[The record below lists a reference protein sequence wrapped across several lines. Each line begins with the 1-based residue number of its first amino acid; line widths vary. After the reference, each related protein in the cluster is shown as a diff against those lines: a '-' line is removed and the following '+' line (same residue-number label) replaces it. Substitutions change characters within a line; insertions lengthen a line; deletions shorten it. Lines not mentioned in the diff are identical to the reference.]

1 MPGLV
6 NYIRVYRRCRRRIII
21 FAVHGAGVQC
31 ARTAT
36 ELDRPHTT
44 KAPATDLTRM
54 ALYKTIWR
62 CQSPFIL
69 SLSHPLFATP
79 KWQYFSSVQFCCPHS
94 VWLWNW
100 KHSVGAAFFP
110 FLFSNWKEGWIFH
123 SIVQFQILCN
133 FRCCSMLLRSIQF
146 THSHFKLEFEIFPPA
161 SLSFIIDL
169 LAFAGLKL
177 IKFFFSL
184 AFRFVFT
191 FCNWNIRI
199 ELGDLVEWAW
209 N

>member
-69 SLSHPLFATP
+69 SLSLTP
-79 KWQYFSSVQFCCPHS
+79 FVCHTKMTIFLFSSVLLSALHLALKLETQRGRC
-94 VWLWNW
+94 
-100 KHSVGAAFFP
+100 FFP
-110 FLFSNWKEGWIFH
+110 VFVLQLKRGMNFSFN
-123 SIVQFQILCN
+123 
-133 FRCCSMLLRSIQF
+133 RSI
-146 THSHFKLEFEIFPPA
+146 SN
-161 SLSFIIDL
+161 SLQ
-169 LAFAGLKL
+169 
-177 IKFFFSL
+177 FSL
-184 AFRFVFT
+184 LLDAVALHP
-191 FCNWNIRI
+191 IH
-199 ELGDLVEWAW
+199 A
-209 N
+209 